1 MMLEEFEAR
10 TGYYPSSETYR
21 VIEEEYVQFEGDKD
35 AFCKAFKLNT
45 NGLATRIQRTLNSQR
60 WQKIREAEA
69 EKAALKKQ
77 IEELQKKL
85 DHELEWQP
93 YEMKENTR
101 QADYDHLRAAGRVM
115 TDDEAKDLLYDWFG
129 FAREKVTILHSVPT
143 YEINRHGQLRRTG
156 ETERLPLYE
165 ATDWNYIRF
174 DCGCMTYELYTDQIV
189 LFVH

>member
-101 QADYDHLRAAGRVM
+101 QADYDHLRASCTAFRPMRSTATASSG
-115 TDDEAKDLLYDWFG
+115 EP
-129 FAREKVTILHSVPT
+129 ARLNASHSTRRPT
-143 YEINRHGQLRRTG
+143 GT
-156 ETERLPLYE
+156 TS
-165 ATDWNYIRF
+165 ASTAAA
-174 DCGCMTYELYTDQIV
+174 
-189 LFVH
+189 